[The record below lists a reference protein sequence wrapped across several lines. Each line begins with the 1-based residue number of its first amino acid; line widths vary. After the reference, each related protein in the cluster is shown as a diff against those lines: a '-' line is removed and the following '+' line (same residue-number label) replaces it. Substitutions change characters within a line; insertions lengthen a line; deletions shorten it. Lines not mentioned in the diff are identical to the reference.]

1 MLIILGILVIGII
14 AGVILEEKGNY
25 CNGAILYTLSGT
37 VLFLILLIFLLF
49 YNYELS
55 NIQSYYAVKETVE
68 SVRNRDNISEFE
80 NVALSQN
87 IIEINTWLKK
97 AQYWNG
103 TIFDIAI
110 PDKVMEL
117 ELLK

>member
-1 MLIILGILVIGII
+1 MLIIIGILVIGII
-14 AGVILEEKGNY
+14 AGIVLEKVY
-25 CNGAILYTLSGT
+25 YNGFILYATSG
-37 VLFLILLIFLLF
+37 LILFFVLLILLLF
-49 YNYELS
+49 YNNELG

-68 SVRNRDNISEFE
+68 NVRNRDDISEFE

-87 IIEINTWLKK
+87 IIQANAWLKK

-103 TIFDIAI
+103 TMFDIAI